1 MPGQNFKGMLGNGGP
16 SLARPR
22 PPCGGVGGS
31 VGLRRPVGCPG
42 AGPGKVLPAPALSA
56 PLRSACLVGPPP
68 RPSLGGGM
76 APPLCPV
83 RLVRRA
89 SPRLWGVIR
98 APWSLARPALCSAS
112 WGRPRPLRAR
122 LAPMWPDHGSPQP
135 PSGWGQSRRLRPS
148 AAWPRSRRCSVAFG
162 SRPSLVPPG
171 AGAGQAPPF
180 SGLRPRACPCRGKG
194 QGRLSL
200 GAEGFYLFCCR
211 DVPPF

>member
-76 APPLCPV
+76 APHSVPSGV
-83 RLVRRA
+83 TGRLRTPHRGRGTA
-89 SPRLWGVIR
+89 RSG
-98 APWSLARPALCSAS
+98 LARPALCSAS